1 MMERLKMLE
10 VFIWCTRNSLNEE
23 KSMNQDRCWTHCT
36 KEKTTANVCFKNG
49 ELRFTLI
56 NGLFSV
62 VLLKCSI
69 APDRISHAWRNVSA
83 AKWSNTQIIHFHKSA
98 ALPTSSAFLL
108 YSSIFSSIFF
118 FATFNLWWSGGKICL
133 WKKYTLEVFSR
144 EFSRIVFLCFE
155 FICFRI
161 PKIPS
166 SLKIPWIAKL
176 VIS

>member
-23 KSMNQDRCWTHCT
+23 QSMNQDRCWTHCT
-36 KEKTTANVCFKNG
+36 KGKTTANVCFKNG

-118 FATFNLWWSGGKICL
+118 FRHVQFMVKRGENMSSKKIYSRGFFARIFKDCFS
-133 WKKYTLEVFSR
+133 VFWIYLLSH
-144 EFSRIVFLCFE
+144 SKNSIVIEDPLN
-155 FICFRI
+155 
-161 PKIPS
+161 S
-166 SLKIPWIAKL
+166 
-176 VIS
+176 